1 VFLRT
6 GNGEIRTAL
15 DERRSTASGALH
27 RRPEHLRPS
36 DKPRYAR
43 DLRRQGWSY
52 RRIADVLKEP
62 YRLIAH
68 WLGSEGDRA
77 MISRSPPPS
86 VELTPAPA
94 SVSETLTELS
104 KPAKPAKPAETA
116 EPRAAQPA
124 GRREPSL
131 SSAPSPEPRGERD
144 MQAVMQRLDRLSTK
158 LDDLVAAIEADRES
172 QRKERAERRAR
183 DAKLLELLEQLA
195 AKLGQ
200 QG

>member
-6 GNGEIRTAL
+6 SNGEISTAL
-15 DERRSTASGALH
+15 DERRSTASRALN

-62 YRLIAH
+62 YRLIAQ
-68 WLGSEGDRA
+68 WLGSEGDSA
-77 MISRSPPPS
+77 TISRSPPPN
-86 VELTPAPA
+86 VELAAAPA
-94 SVSETLTELS
+94 SVSETLTQLS
-104 KPAKPAKPAETA
+104 TPAKPTAAA

-131 SSAPSPEPRGERD
+131 SSAPAHSPEPRGERD
-144 MQAVMQRLDRLSTK
+144 LQAVMQRLDRLSTK

-183 DAKLLELLEQLA
+183 DAKLMELVEKLA